1 MFPYQKVTQQVT
13 QSNHG
18 TRGQLAILYWSVQNS
33 MEEYGQYNTLWKRM
47 VSTILHGGDR
57 SDKQRNTYSGV
68 SGITMGEDKG
78 ITVFKNSH
86 SKCSLAKHV

>member
-1 MFPYQKVTQQVT
+1 MFPYQKVDSASNTE
-13 QSNHG
+13 QSWN
-18 TRGQLAILYWSVQNS
+18 RRQLVILCWSVQNS
-33 MEEYGQYNTLWKRM
+33 MEENGQYKTLWKRM

-57 SDKQRNTYSGV
+57 SDKQRKIYSKV

-78 ITVFKNSH
+78 IKVFENSH